1 MEDPEVLGM
10 TVTFQT
16 GEDREL
22 LQAVSELPLKCRTV
36 IHLFYY
42 EDYKIKEI
50 AETLNV
56 SENTVKSQLNRGR
69 TLLKAKLKEKWEDE

>member
-1 MEDPEVLGM
+1 
-10 TVTFQT
+10 
-16 GEDREL
+16 
-22 LQAVSELPLKCRTV
+22 V